1 MRGPWLAE
9 IDLCTR
15 VGEGVGEEGEG
26 GQLTA
31 LPALI
36 LAYLDRFA
44 SKPVCFSDLKKY
56 IQFIPGQLM
65 EGFVKRLVI
74 FVLEQYWRFRGCSHS
89 GPRGF
94 SYVEDA

>member
-1 MRGPWLAE
+1 LRGPWLAE

-15 VGEGVGEEGEG
+15 VGEGEGEG
-26 GQLTA
+26 QLA
-31 LPALI
+31 SLPALI

-74 FVLEQYWRFRGCSHS
+74 EQLY
-89 GPRGF
+89 
-94 SYVEDA
+94 

>member
-1 MRGPWLAE
+1 LRGPWLAE

-74 FVLEQYWRFRGCSHS
+74 
-89 GPRGF
+89 
-94 SYVEDA
+94 

>member
-1 MRGPWLAE
+1 LRGPWLAE

-15 VGEGVGEEGEG
+15 VGEGE
-26 GQLTA
+26 GQLAA

-36 LAYLDRFA
+36 FAYLDRFA

-56 IQFIPGQLM
+56 IQFIPGHLM

-74 FVLEQYWRFRGCSHS
+74 
-89 GPRGF
+89 
-94 SYVEDA
+94 